1 MHRTSFPAGETSVSR
16 IKTLVLHLEIA
27 RGRSDADAL
36 LGALQFSRED
46 LEDETRPVG
55 VALWHKAAE
64 LFVDR
69 HGRDALADTWPGVL
83 APENLGVWTRVLRG
97 AESPQDAFRQLDGMG
112 TEEFRIARWET
123 VESAPTRWRG
133 CINLTHDPR
142 FERDGLLGLA
152 RVAELRAIPVMFGLP
167 PGKVT
172 LADNTSRS
180 LAGRSG
186 AIGQEYS
193 VTWSLQA
200 YRELPF
206 TGGVGLLAGA
216 SAALHAPLTGAIGA
230 GLGLGLG
237 LVTGVL
243 LHRDRVNRA
252 RGQAQH
258 YRLRALERSSQ
269 LREAARSK
277 LLDEGS
283 VIAGLYRLG
292 SRLGT
297 GGSGVIYQA
306 TRLSDNLPVAI
317 KLLRPAVA
325 HDEVASDRL
334 RREAEAMGLAWH
346 PNVVE
351 LFDQGSLPNGT
362 TYLVME
368 LLRGESLA
376 TRLARLGTLTPEQ
389 VLPLALELCDA
400 LSAVHSAGVIHRDI
414 KPGNVFLATEE
425 GPSGPRERVK
435 LLDFGIARVEWA
447 ETKLTQFGAPLGT
460 PGYMAPEQEAGDEID
475 PRADLFSVGAVLFE
489 CLAGHPPAPTDRLS
503 LPSAE
508 DRTSGVLPSLP
519 PLPAAW
525 ADFLRRAIAG
535 NPRER
540 FSDAKSMREA
550 LLAASRGELVSEAS
564 SPRSTR
570 AR

>member
-1 MHRTSFPAGETSVSR
+1 MHRSSFPAGETSISR
-16 IKTLVLHLEIA
+16 IKTLILHLQIT
-27 RGRSDADAL
+27 RSQLDADAL
-36 LGALQFSRED
+36 LSALQLSRED

-55 VALWHKAAE
+55 VALWHRAAE
-64 LFVDR
+64 LFVER
-69 HGRDALADTWPGVL
+69 HGRDALVETWPGVL

-97 AESPQDAFRQLDGMG
+97 AESPQDAFRQIDGMG
-112 TEEFRIARWET
+112 TEEFRVARWET
-123 VESAPTRWRG
+123 LESSPTRWRG
-133 CINLTHDPR
+133 RINLTHDPR

-152 RVAELRAIPVMFGLP
+152 RAAELRAIPAMFGLP

-172 LADNTSRS
+172 LLDSSSRS
-180 LAGRSG
+180 MAGRTG
-186 AIGQEYS
+186 ALGQEYT
-193 VTWSLQA
+193 VTWSPQT

-206 TGGVGLLAGA
+206 TGAAGLLAGA
-216 SAALHAPLTGAIGA
+216 SAALHTPLMGAIGA

-237 LVTGVL
+237 LLTGVL

-258 YRLRALERSSQ
+258 YRLRTLERSSQ
-269 LREAARSK
+269 IRESARSK
-277 LLDEGS
+277 LLEEGS

-306 TRLSDNLPVAI
+306 TRLSDSQPVAI

-325 HDEVASDRL
+325 HDGVASDRL

-376 TRLARLGTLTPEQ
+376 ARLARLGPMSPEQ
-389 VLPLALELCDA
+389 ILPIALELCDA

-414 KPGNVFLATEE
+414 KPGNVFLALEE
-425 GPSGPRERVK
+425 TPSGPRERVK

-460 PGYMAPEQEAGDEID
+460 PGYMAPEQEAGEEID
-475 PRADLFSVGAVLFE
+475 PRADLFSVGAVIFE
-489 CLAGHPPAPTDRLS
+489 CLTGYPPAPTDRLS
-503 LPSAE
+503 LPGASE
-508 DRTSGVLPSLP
+508 RTSGVLPSTP

-525 ADFLRRAIAG
+525 SGFLRRAIAT

-540 FSDAKSMREA
+540 FPDAKSMREA
-550 LLAASRGELVSEAS
+550 LLAISRGDFTSETS
-564 SPRSTR
+564 SPCSIR
-570 AR
+570 AY